1 MNRRKIT
8 DVTRKEIFT
17 LFSEGYIEHS
27 FSLLGSTEE
36 RIVYAYNGDISEV
49 LFLGALYQL
58 EKMPSSDHR
67 FNNAR
72 DDIYQHT
79 VNNDDWKLGWVF
91 YDSRFNLKECEDE
104 ELLKFICRIFHP
116 TVRNENACWKGFLD
130 RIQNL
135 LKPDGYELYIAEF
148 ISGRAVYK
156 WRELTE
162 YEIRSNRF
170 VPFSER
176 FKGCSI
182 QIQSISHNKRNAL
195 VQLMRRLEERLYF
208 TDDTGWNYYKD
219 SCVAVMDS
227 IKEFY
232 TPKAYNDK
240 DEYVEE
246 NDFDKFVMHTSP
258 KSVFDVIELFPHF
271 NAPNFENEVNNI
283 LTDIGYKLIDG
294 KMMAVQTQI
303 NVFLVQPIK
312 KAFSSEYISEQMR
325 IMLDSQKENPT
336 ESIGKSKELIE
347 SCCKTILEDNTVVI
361 DKKWDITRLVDE
373 TVKLLKI
380 TPKVISQN
388 IATIRNAYG
397 TGHGKSASYKGL
409 EERHAKLAVGSSLT
423 LVNFLWDA
431 HLRMLKTNNSTIV

>member
-182 QIQSISHNKRNAL
+182 QIPSISRNKRKEL
-195 VQLMRRLEERLYF
+195 VGLLHRLEENLPIV
-208 TDDTGWNYYKD
+208 DDTGYQDCKY
-219 SCVAVMDS
+219 SCQIVMDE

-240 DEYVEE
+240 NEYVEE
-246 NDFDKFVMHTSP
+246 NDFDRFVMHTSP

-271 NAPNFENEVNNI
+271 NAPNFENEANKI
-283 LTDIGYKLIDG
+283 LSDIGYKLIDG
-294 KMMAVQTQI
+294 KIMFALNHIKVEIPKEQ
-303 NVFLVQPIK
+303 NLRDLVLEADKYFK
-312 KAFSSEYISEQMR
+312 KQDEESKQRALEKIWDAFERVKTYYYTNNKKDSIEKIIQKISNEDTNLKNR
-325 IMLDSQKENPT
+325 LDT
-336 ESIGKSKELIE
+336 EFKELTEIGNNYQIRHFE
-347 SCCKTILEDNTVVI
+347 TNKKPITDIRIKEYWYTRCLAIINLVI
-361 DKKWDITRLVDE
+361 RFVE
-373 TVKLLKI
+373 
-380 TPKVISQN
+380 
-388 IATIRNAYG
+388 
-397 TGHGKSASYKGL
+397 
-409 EERHAKLAVGSSLT
+409 
-423 LVNFLWDA
+423 
-431 HLRMLKTNNSTIV
+431 